1 MLNTLV
7 VDSES
12 VFMRE
17 TFKSLDLDECISGAH
32 VGQSLDVIVDQ
43 RLLCF
48 LVLRDNLK
56 VLEHSVPLAS
66 GFNVSEGLESGFLL
80 DTMEGGRA
88 SEEHFIRSNI
98 TASLN
103 SKVVTHVA

>member
-12 VFMRE
+12 VLMRE
-17 TFKSLDLDECISGAH
+17 AFKSLDLDECISGAH
-32 VGQSLDVIVDQ
+32 IWESLNVIIDQ

-56 VLEHSVPLAS
+56 VLEHGVPLAS

-80 DTMEGGRA
+80 NTVEGSRA
-88 SEEHFIRSNI
+88 SEEHF
-98 TASLN
+98 
-103 SKVVTHVA
+103 V